1 MFSRKTAISSLP
13 VFGDLS
19 VGKADLGGGFE
30 FLLLFCL
37 ARVAVALGSFRGVIF
52 RKLAGS
58 PSVGLGLW
66 DLPGTVI

>member
-1 MFSRKTAISSLP
+1 MFSRQTAVSSLP

-19 VGKADLGGGFE
+19 VGKTDLGGGFE
-30 FLLLFCL
+30 FLTLFCL
-37 ARVAVALGSFRGVIF
+37 ARVAVALGSFRGVVF